1 MNKNYIFLA
10 VVMIGLA
17 TGLLILPEKE
27 NYVQIAPEDL
37 MWEAVQPTKYFTVDQ
52 VATMII
58 DGDPTL
64 ELIDVRCVKDYDAF
78 SIKNAINIPLDSL
91 LSPNYED
98 YLGIEDMNVVFYA
111 NDNIKADQAWIIGR
125 RMGFNSLY
133 IMEGGL
139 NSWIDCIINPQEPNE
154 DEPLSAF
161 EQYEFRKGAS
171 IYFTGSQL
179 KTSDKKASVKVVRR
193 KKGAA
198 VAGGC

>member
-1 MNKNYIFLA
+1 
-10 VVMIGLA
+10 MIGLA
-17 TGLLILPEKE
+17 AGLLVLPEKE

-58 DGDPTL
+58 DNDPTL

-91 LSPNYED
+91 LSPNYEG

-139 NSWIDCIINPQEPNE
+139 NSWIDCIINPQEP
-154 DEPLSAF
+154 DASQPLTAF

-179 KTSDKKASVKVVRR
+179 EMSDKKASVKVVRR

>member
-1 MNKNYIFLA
+1 
-10 VVMIGLA
+10 MIGLA
-17 TGLLILPEKE
+17 AGLLFLPERE

-58 DGDPTL
+58 DDDPTL
-64 ELIDVRCVKDYDAF
+64 ELIDVRNTKDFDTF
-78 SIKNAINIPLDSL
+78 SLKNAINIPLDSL

-125 RMGFNSLY
+125 RMGYHSLY
-133 IMEGGL
+133 IMKGGL
-139 NSWIDCIINPQEPNE
+139 NSWIECIINPQMPGE

-171 IYFTGSQL
+171 IYFTGAQL
-179 KTSDKKASVKVVRR
+179 ETPDKKSSVKVVRR

>member
-10 VVMIGLA
+10 IVMIGLA
-17 TGLLILPEKE
+17 AGLLVLPEKE
-27 NYVQIAPEDL
+27 NYVQITPEDL
-37 MWEAVQPTKYFTVDQ
+37 MWDAVQPTKYFTVDQ
-52 VATMII
+52 VAAMII

-78 SIKNAINIPLDSL
+78 SLKNAINIPLDSL
-91 LSPNYED
+91 LSPNYEG

-125 RMGFNSLY
+125 RMGYQNLY
-133 IMEGGL
+133 IMQGGL
-139 NSWIDCIINPQEPNE
+139 NSWIECIINPQEPGE
-154 DEPLSAF
+154 DNPLTVF
-161 EQYEFRKGAS
+161 EQYQFRKGAS

-179 KTSDKKASVKVVRR
+179 EASDKKASVKVVRR